1 MSTSSPTLGWIVLK
15 LSSCRRLQPGGISST
30 GGTIASTL
38 LHVAVLRGCVCSK
51 SNSLIANFS
60 CSSPSFRKIHTSYV
74 TIQPWIGSQWSCSVS
89 EAYSQSYLT
98 SWRRFLGQDRHSRPV
113 LQKLSTKTE
122 KQKNK
127 NEETPQQLRCKLEYH
142 TLEVL
147 EVSQKIPCSAQ
158 HS

>member
-1 MSTSSPTLGWIVLK
+1 MSTSSPTLRWIVLK

-30 GGTIASTL
+30 GRTIASTL

-51 SNSLIANFS
+51 SNYLIANFS

-98 SWRRFLGQDRHSRPV
+98 SWRRFLGQHRHSRPV

-122 KQKNK
+122 KQKQKWENTPTTEMQIGISHFGSVRSQSK
-127 NEETPQQLRCKLEYH
+127 NSL
-142 TLEVL
+142 
-147 EVSQKIPCSAQ
+147 
-158 HS
+158 